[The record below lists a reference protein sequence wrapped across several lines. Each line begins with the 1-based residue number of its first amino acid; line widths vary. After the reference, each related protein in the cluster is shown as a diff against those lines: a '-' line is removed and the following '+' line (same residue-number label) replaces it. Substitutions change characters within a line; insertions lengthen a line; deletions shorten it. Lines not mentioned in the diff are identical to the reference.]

1 MSEPRSSPPL
11 IEGYSHV
18 KGIGGG
24 GFADVFLYTQHS
36 TGRGVAVKVLRAEH
50 LSDQSLQQFETEAR
64 VMAGVSTHP
73 FIVTIHDAGIANDGR
88 PYLVMEMYPHPHF
101 GKRAR
106 GGHLPLSEVLR
117 VSVQICSAVET
128 AHRAGIIHRD
138 IKPANILTSDYGEPG
153 LTDFGLA
160 GVQGEDGLSTATAV
174 SYGFAAPEVVN
185 DPDATGSVSSDV
197 YALGATIYNLLAG
210 RTPIEIPGQQA
221 SPADLA
227 FRTARGEVQPLRR
240 EDVPR
245 SLQHLINAALSVA
258 PSARPPSAQDL
269 ATALRDIE
277 QELRLPPT
285 PLTVLNELGGPLTP
299 APSDRTGTSSP
310 NEATFRR
317 PRVVRVNDSDEP
329 ISRAPGP
336 EKDNRFD
343 HQPGSEYESGHTIR
357 RHLEFVRPD
366 PEPTPVDPVPRI
378 EETQPAT
385 TRSWTPVVAAVT
397 LATVV
402 LAVAISVLLG
412 GGGSGRDGNDTRTT
426 VALPPAG
433 EVSDEVGGSLA
444 PPSNVMFERQPDG
457 ALQLS
462 WEPPRDAEGSVTYNI
477 FSVGGTDDS
486 EPLATTVNL
495 SASLTPGSWSDPAA
509 AGDEI
514 CFVIEAVN
522 GARTSDT
529 EACTTPTLDD

>member
-210 RTPIEIPGQQA
+210 RTPDRDP
-221 SPADLA
+221 
-227 FRTARGEVQPLRR
+227 RTT
-240 EDVPR
+240 
-245 SLQHLINAALSVA
+245 SL
-258 PSARPPSAQDL
+258 P
-269 ATALRDIE
+269 
-277 QELRLPPT
+277 
-285 PLTVLNELGGPLTP
+285 
-299 APSDRTGTSSP
+299 
-310 NEATFRR
+310 RR
-317 PRVVRVNDSDEP
+317 PRLP
-329 ISRAPGP
+329 HGP
-336 EKDNRFD
+336 R
-343 HQPGSEYESGHTIR
+343 
-357 RHLEFVRPD
+357 
-366 PEPTPVDPVPRI
+366 
-378 EETQPAT
+378 
-385 TRSWTPVVAAVT
+385 
-397 LATVV
+397 
-402 LAVAISVLLG
+402 
-412 GGGSGRDGNDTRTT
+412 
-426 VALPPAG
+426 
-433 EVSDEVGGSLA
+433 
-444 PPSNVMFERQPDG
+444 
-457 ALQLS
+457 
-462 WEPPRDAEGSVTYNI
+462 
-477 FSVGGTDDS
+477 
-486 EPLATTVNL
+486 
-495 SASLTPGSWSDPAA
+495 
-509 AGDEI
+509 
-514 CFVIEAVN
+514 
-522 GARTSDT
+522 
-529 EACTTPTLDD
+529 